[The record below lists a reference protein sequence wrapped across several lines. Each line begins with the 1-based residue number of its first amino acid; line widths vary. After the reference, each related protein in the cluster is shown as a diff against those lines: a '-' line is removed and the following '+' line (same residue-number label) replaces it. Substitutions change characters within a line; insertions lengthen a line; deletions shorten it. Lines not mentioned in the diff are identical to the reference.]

1 MIRIHDSSRARLED
15 LIREADENTPKEA
28 GVKRLNLAQLLDAA
42 VRLLDMKIRQQIRL
56 CTDDDI
62 GKWMILGCIAG
73 LRTAN
78 HKVDIRKDDAGDVH
92 VLIDD
97 GEMDPTAF
105 VRNRDD
111 VMRDLSDTL
120 Q

>member
-1 MIRIHDSSRARLED
+1 M
-15 LIREADENTPKEA
+15 
-28 GVKRLNLAQLLDAA
+28 AQLLDSA
-42 VRLLDMKIRQQIRL
+42 VKLLDMKIRQQIRL

-78 HKVDIRKDDAGDVH
+78 HKVELRTDDAGDVQ

-97 GEMDPTAF
+97 AEMDPTAF

>member
-1 MIRIHDSSRARLED
+1 MHDSTRARLEN
-15 LIREADENTPKEA
+15 LIREADENTPKAAE
-28 GVKRLNLAQLLDAA
+28 VERLNMAQLLDSA
-42 VRLLDMKIRQQIRL
+42 VKLLDMKVRRQVRL

-78 HKVDIRKDDAGDVH
+78 HKVDLRMDDAGDVH
-92 VLIDD
+92 VLIDG

-105 VRNRDD
+105 IRNRDN